1 MNKSKKTRQN
11 LKNRKKWLLPVLL
24 ALFVL
29 GTALP
34 AFAVRADETEDELL
48 VVEVIEDIPADER
61 VMIED
66 QQVPLAGNVTPA
78 PKPESPGRNLI
89 PGIILILA
97 AVFLAVREYRR
108 AGVIRLRR
116 NGYREEAE
124 RLSGRTG
131 RTEK

>member
-1 MNKSKKTRQN
+1 M
-11 LKNRKKWLLPVLL
+11 
-24 ALFVL
+24 L